1 MSIEGVIRSWNEWSD
16 ARLQLIPMFNVIVKV
31 MRMWWLIIGYVI
43 LSLGSF
49 VCFYVITYTGYDVVN
64 LSWELIEGML
74 FNFNVD
80 VIPSFQGH
88 CSDR

>member
-1 MSIEGVIRSWNEWSD
+1 M
-16 ARLQLIPMFNVIVKV
+16 
-31 MRMWWLIIGYVI
+31 
-43 LSLGSF
+43 LSLGSS

-88 CSDR
+88 CNDR